1 MSKHAI
7 LMYSTAACPFCM
19 AARNLLHSKSVTWT
33 EVSLDAEPD
42 KRDEMISR
50 TGRRTVPQIF
60 IGETHIG
67 GFDDL
72 DALDQE
78 GALDRMLP

>member
-7 LMYSTAACPFCM
+7 VMYSTASCPYCM
-19 AARNLLHSKSVTWT
+19 AARNLMRAKDVNWT

-42 KRDEMISR
+42 KRAEMISK

-60 IGETHIG
+60 IGDTHVG

-78 GALDRMLP
+78 GALDRMLS